1 MLVNGQPLK
10 DELLLSLRQ
19 SISYVP
25 QDSFLFNTSVREN
38 LLTVNAQASER
49 ELWEALEFAMA
60 AQFVENLPQGLDTV
74 IGDRGMKISGG
85 ERQRLVLARA
95 ILKKPALLILDEA
108 TSALD
113 TNNENKIKESI
124 DRLKGKVT
132 IVVVAHRL
140 STIQAAD
147 QVLVLEEGKV
157 IQKGS
162 FDQLAYEEEG
172 AFHKLLEGQ
181 FQTVQ

>member
-1 MLVNGQPLK
+1 
-10 DELLLSLRQ
+10 
-19 SISYVP
+19 
-25 QDSFLFNTSVREN
+25 
-38 LLTVNAQASER
+38 
-49 ELWEALEFAMA
+49 
-60 AQFVENLPQGLDTV
+60 LPQGLDTV

-113 TNNENKIKESI
+113 TKNENKIKESI

-162 FDQLAYEEEG
+162 FNQLAYEEEG

>member
-1 MLVNGQPLK
+1 
-10 DELLLSLRQ
+10 
-19 SISYVP
+19 
-25 QDSFLFNTSVREN
+25 
-38 LLTVNAQASER
+38 
-49 ELWEALEFAMA
+49 
-60 AQFVENLPQGLDTV
+60 
-74 IGDRGMKISGG
+74 MKISGG

-124 DRLKGKVT
+124 ERLKGKIT

-172 AFHKLLEGQ
+172 GFHKLLEGQ